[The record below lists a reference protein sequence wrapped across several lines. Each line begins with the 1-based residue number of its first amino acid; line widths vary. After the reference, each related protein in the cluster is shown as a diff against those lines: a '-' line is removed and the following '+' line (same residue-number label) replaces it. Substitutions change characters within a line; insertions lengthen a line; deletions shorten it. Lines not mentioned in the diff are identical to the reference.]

1 MEASKAGLN
10 LMFSFQTECGAA
22 EAPVPGVAGERPGEG
37 AGGSP
42 GAAQPAV
49 RAAPEA
55 AVERRLGPGPAL
67 RGPRH
72 QDGDQELGRGAA
84 ASPAAQ
90 QVCETEELNLI

>member
-1 MEASKAGLN
+1 
-10 LMFSFQTECGAA
+10 MFFFQTERGAA
-22 EAPVPGVAGERPGEG
+22 EAPVSGVAGERPGEG
-37 AGGSP
+37 AGGTP

-72 QDGDQELGRGAA
+72 QDGDQELGRRAA

>member
-1 MEASKAGLN
+1 MEGSKAGLN
-10 LMFSFQTECGAA
+10 LMFFFQTECGAV

-67 RGPRH
+67 
-72 QDGDQELGRGAA
+72 
-84 ASPAAQ
+84 
-90 QVCETEELNLI
+90 